1 MGVRFL
7 ISKLVCNIE
16 NWRTLFAGIVTICLC
31 AESADAQL
39 AIPSHDL
46 PPMAQ
51 SNAARAF
58 PQQIFAAPNMS
69 QHSPNVQ
76 MVLRPEYKLTVER
89 KHSQL
94 LMTRSSV
101 RRLAVTDSA
110 VCNFVQYSPREL
122 AVVGLSLGTT
132 DLMIW
137 FEGQEVPAI
146 YEVTVV
152 ADKDLQEQQ
161 RLEVSSLQT
170 RIRQLF
176 PNSSVT
182 LVGVGNQVVV
192 KGQAYDSNEAT
203 RILQIIRAEV
213 LQATSRQRG
222 DRRPING
229 IAQVSHIVNPQ
240 HPSPPQEPVINMLQ
254 IPGEFNIK
262 MRVVIAEVNR
272 TQLRDMGADLNVMFN
287 DGRQGIGASFGGATK
302 SSLSGIF
309 ENGEIS
315 MLVRWLSTNGTATLL
330 AEPTIVCMSG
340 HSASLLAGGEFAVP
354 TVLGVGGGQ
363 STSFRGVGT
372 SMVVTPTIVDRDL
385 IRLQIVPEFSS
396 LDGTHSV
403 NGIPG
408 TEVKRVRTTVEL
420 REGQTLAL
428 GGLISRRTSSEVR
441 RVPGLGNLPFVGSRL
456 FHSKNAVDEEVELL
470 VLVTPEIVRP
480 MEPDEVPPLPN
491 FYIAHPNDHD
501 LYKYGRTEGTPDTNV
516 YQAAPFGSGQ
526 SHGFPAGYSLQ
537 NATAVPQIAVPAMP
551 GQMATPMPLP
561 MQSSSRQQEP
571 MQFHPQ
577 SSRQNS
583 APQRVLTPQP
593 ANSGGQQAIP
603 QQSIPQQAVPQQF
616 APPPAAVPPTE
627 TNLPPLTSKSSAGTA
642 SEKRFRFWPS
652 FKKKGPTVVP
662 ASYK

>member
-1 MGVRFL
+1 MGVRSL
-7 ISKLVCNIE
+7 ITALSVLDR
-16 NWRTLFAGIVTICLC
+16 NWRTLFVGFVAACTC
-31 AESADAQL
+31 AQSADAQL
-39 AIPSHDL
+39 SIPNPHQPGAQ
-46 PPMAQ
+46 PPGI
-51 SNAARAF
+51 F
-58 PQQIFAAPNMS
+58 QQQNSGQPLVNPS
-69 QHSPNVQ
+69 TGQHSPNVQ
-76 MVLRPEYKLTVER
+76 MVLKPEYKLVVER

-94 LMTRSSV
+94 LMTRSNV

-110 VCNFVQYSPREL
+110 VCNFVQYSPKEL
-122 AVVGLSLGTT
+122 AVVGLDLGTT

-137 FEGQEVPAI
+137 FEGQAVPAI

-161 RLEVSSLQT
+161 RLEIGSLQNH
-170 RIRQLF
+170 IRQLF
-176 PNSSVT
+176 PNSSVR
-182 LVGVGNQVVV
+182 LVAVGGQVVV
-192 KGQAYDSNEAT
+192 KGQAYDSSEAK
-203 RILQIIRAEV
+203 RIIQIVSAEV
-213 LQATSRQRG
+213 RRATSRQPRS
-222 DRRPING
+222 RRPISG
-229 IAQVSHIVNPQ
+229 ITQVSHIVNPE
-240 HPSPPQEPVINMLQ
+240 PASAPQAPVVNMLQ
-254 IPGEFNIK
+254 IPGESNIK

-272 TQLRDMGADLNVMFN
+272 SQLRDMGADLNVMFN

-372 SMVVTPTIVDRDL
+372 SMIVTPTIVDRDL

-428 GGLISRRTSSEVR
+428 GGLISRKTSSEVR
-441 RVPGLGNLPFVGSRL
+441 RVPVLGNLPFVGSRL
-456 FHSKNAVDEEVELL
+456 FHSKNAVEEEVELL

-491 FYIAHPNDHD
+491 FYVTHPNNHD
-501 LYKYGRTEGTPDTNV
+501 LFKYGRTEGTPDENV
-516 YQAAPFGSGQ
+516 YQVAPFGSGQ

-537 NATAVPQIAVPAMP
+537 NATAVPQIAVPTMHGP
-551 GQMATPMPLP
+551 GPTSVSVPPPATEQEMHFRP
-561 MQSSSRQQEP
+561 QQ
-571 MQFHPQ
+571 
-577 SSRQNS
+577 
-583 APQRVLTPQP
+583 APAQRILTPQP
-593 ANSGGQQAIP
+593 INNGQRPQA
-603 QQSIPQQAVPQQF
+603 QPQQF
-616 APPPAAVPPTE
+616 VPPPTAVPPANST
-627 TNLPPLTSKSSAGTA
+627 LPPLTKSTTSPASP

-652 FKKKGPTVVP
+652 FKKKEPTVVP
-662 ASYK
+662 ASY

>member
-1 MGVRFL
+1 MG
-7 ISKLVCNIE
+7 
-16 NWRTLFAGIVTICLC
+16 
-31 AESADAQL
+31 
-39 AIPSHDL
+39 
-46 PPMAQ
+46 
-51 SNAARAF
+51 
-58 PQQIFAAPNMS
+58 

-76 MVLRPEYKLTVER
+76 MVLKPEYKLTVER

-94 LMTRSSV
+94 LMTRSNV

-110 VCNFVQYSPREL
+110 VCNFVQYSPKEL

-161 RLEVSSLQT
+161 RLEVDSLQAH
-170 RIRQLF
+170 IRQLF

-192 KGQAYDSNEAT
+192 KGQAYDSTEAT
-203 RILQIIRAEV
+203 RILQIVNAEV
-213 LQATSRQRG
+213 LRATSRQQRN
-222 DRRPING
+222 RRPING

-240 HPSPPQEPVINMLQ
+240 NPPPPQQPVINMLQ
-254 IPGEFNIK
+254 IPGEYNIK

-315 MLVRWLSTNGTATLL
+315 MLVQWLSTNGTATLL

-428 GGLISRRTSSEVR
+428 GGLISRKTSSEVR
-441 RVPGLGNLPFVGSRL
+441 RVPVLGSLPFVGSRL
-456 FHSKNAVDEEVELL
+456 FHSKNAVEEEVELL

-491 FYIAHPNDHD
+491 FYITHPNDHD
-501 LYKYGRTEGTPDTNV
+501 LYEYGRTEGSPDTNV
-516 YQAAPFGSGQ
+516 YQVAPFGSGQ
-526 SHGFPAGYSLQ
+526 IHGFPAGYSLQ
-537 NATAVPQIAVPAMP
+537 NATAVPQIAVPTMP
-551 GQMATPMPLP
+551 RQMATPMPLP
-561 MQSSSRQQEP
+561 MQSSSRQQQP
-571 MQFHPQ
+571 MQFQPQ
-577 SSRQNS
+577 NSRQNS
-583 APQRVLTPQP
+583 TPQRVLTPQP
-593 ANSGGQQAIP
+593 TNSGGHRSVP
-603 QQSIPQQAVPQQF
+603 KRSVPQQF
-616 APPPAAVPPTE
+616 APQQFVPPPAAVPPTE
-627 TNLPPLTSKSSAGTA
+627 TKLPPLTSKSPAGTA
-642 SEKRFRFWPS
+642 SEQRFRFWPS
-652 FKKKGPTVVP
+652 FKTKEPTVVP

>member
-1 MGVRFL
+1 
-7 ISKLVCNIE
+7 
-16 NWRTLFAGIVTICLC
+16 
-31 AESADAQL
+31 
-39 AIPSHDL
+39 
-46 PPMAQ
+46 
-51 SNAARAF
+51 
-58 PQQIFAAPNMS
+58 
-69 QHSPNVQ
+69 

-272 TQLRDMGADLNVMFN
+272 TQLRDMGAEYDL
-287 DGRQGIGASFGGATK
+287 
-302 SSLSGIF
+302 L
-309 ENGEIS
+309 
-315 MLVRWLSTNGTATLL
+315 
-330 AEPTIVCMSG
+330 
-340 HSASLLAGGEFAVP
+340 
-354 TVLGVGGGQ
+354 
-363 STSFRGVGT
+363 
-372 SMVVTPTIVDRDL
+372 
-385 IRLQIVPEFSS
+385 
-396 LDGTHSV
+396 
-403 NGIPG
+403 
-408 TEVKRVRTTVEL
+408 
-420 REGQTLAL
+420 
-428 GGLISRRTSSEVR
+428 
-441 RVPGLGNLPFVGSRL
+441 
-456 FHSKNAVDEEVELL
+456 
-470 VLVTPEIVRP
+470 
-480 MEPDEVPPLPN
+480 
-491 FYIAHPNDHD
+491 
-501 LYKYGRTEGTPDTNV
+501 
-516 YQAAPFGSGQ
+516 
-526 SHGFPAGYSLQ
+526 
-537 NATAVPQIAVPAMP
+537 
-551 GQMATPMPLP
+551 
-561 MQSSSRQQEP
+561 
-571 MQFHPQ
+571 
-577 SSRQNS
+577 
-583 APQRVLTPQP
+583 
-593 ANSGGQQAIP
+593 
-603 QQSIPQQAVPQQF
+603 QQSQH
-616 APPPAAVPPTE
+616 
-627 TNLPPLTSKSSAGTA
+627 A
-642 SEKRFRFWPS
+642 S
-652 FKKKGPTVVP
+652 
-662 ASYK
+662 